1 MKRTLIGVSAILL
14 TTFAYAATRTPSKT
28 VWMNEDNGHFYDTD
42 GHPDSDMTVEGCRR
56 LVDNYARSGTIT
68 GILFCVNIQ
77 RALYDSDVW
86 ERVRDISPDIRYSQ
100 HLKLLSDRGVD
111 HFKVWLERCREV
123 GIAGWLTMRMNDS
136 HGLEEFNWDLPC
148 PGSFKLWPSQKW
160 RKHPEW
166 RRAPYRHERSW
177 EGSYNYLVPEVYE
190 HHLALV
196 REILSKWDMEGLE
209 LDWLRWGMHFPPGGE
224 LEGRKVLT
232 RFVKE
237 VRALADA
244 AEKRVGHR
252 IRLGH
257 RVPVD
262 PDIALRYGYDV
273 AAWAEAG
280 CVDMLT
286 LSGFMAQTPDDIP
299 VELWRRLL
307 RPGTVVNASCS
318 PGRSSCLYNQVYDD
332 VILRGNAASAWACG
346 VDGLYLFNQCYRE
359 PAHLAE
365 LEDYLLDI
373 CSQENNLRCTRRI
386 AAGAPE
392 PLPGY
397 ALRHLFPYPLAPR
410 FIGCSMARMDRNVT
424 IRLTTGPVLPDSVC
438 TLTLCFDK
446 DADADRLKDL
456 PVRVNTRLCTFVRRI
471 DLDLNRVDQSK
482 PHVRSGEWPRDA
494 KTVLEFAVPPDA
506 LHARENAIELLPP
519 ENAKGNVIWADVRV
533 TAGAK

>member
-1 MKRTLIGVSAILL
+1 MKKTLIGASAILL
-14 TTFAYAATRTPSKT
+14 STLAFAAARTPSKT

-56 LVDNYARSGTIT
+56 LVDNYARSSTIT

-100 HLKLLSDRGVD
+100 HLKLLSERGVD

-148 PGSFKLWPSQKW
+148 PGSFKMWPSQKW
-160 RKHPEW
+160 RAHPEW

-177 EGSYNYLVPEVYE
+177 ESSYNYLVPEVYE

-332 VILRGNAASAWACG
+332 VILRATPRRRGRAASTGSTSSTSATASPRTSRSSRTTSWTSVRRRTTCG
-346 VDGLYLFNQCYRE
+346 VRGGLRRARPSRF
-359 PAHLAE
+359 PA
-365 LEDYLLDI
+365 
-373 CSQENNLRCTRRI
+373 
-386 AAGAPE
+386 
-392 PLPGY
+392 
-397 ALRHLFPYPLAPR
+397 
-410 FIGCSMARMDRNVT
+410 M
-424 IRLTTGPVLPDSVC
+424 
-438 TLTLCFDK
+438 
-446 DADADRLKDL
+446 
-456 PVRVNTRLCTFVRRI
+456 
-471 DLDLNRVDQSK
+471 
-482 PHVRSGEWPRDA
+482 RSGISFRIRSRRA
-494 KTVLEFAVPPDA
+494 SSA
-506 LHARENAIELLPP
+506 ARWR
-519 ENAKGNVIWADVRV
+519 GW
-533 TAGAK
+533 TAT